1 MSHKVAVVTGAGSGI
16 GRETAKLLATK
27 GFRVIVSDR
36 NEEGMEETQQ
46 MISEAGGQA
55 SSLMCDVSNQ
65 SQVQQL
71 FQSIVANYGEIQ
83 AVVNNAGIGGDLG
96 FFHEYN
102 DEVYHKIIAINQT
115 GVWYCMKE
123 ALAVMKNQQ
132 SGGSIVNVSSIAGI
146 AAAPMMAAYAAS
158 KHAVIGL
165 TKTAA
170 AEYGKYNVRVNA
182 VCPTIIDTPMGRSY
196 TEVSAAIAEQIK
208 FQIPMKRFGQPEEV
222 ADVIAWL
229 CESSSS
235 YVNGQEIRIDGG
247 MKA

>member
-1 MSHKVAVVTGAGSGI
+1 MSNKVAVVTGAGSGI

-27 GFRVIVSDR
+27 GYRVIVSDR
-36 NEEGMEETQQ
+36 NEDGMKETTQ
-46 MISEAGGQA
+46 MISDAKGIA
-55 SSLMCDVSNQ
+55 NSIACDVSNQ
-65 SQVQQL
+65 TQVQQL
-71 FQSIVANYGEIQ
+71 FQSTIANYGEVN

-96 FFHEYN
+96 FLHEYN
-102 DEVYHKIIAINQT
+102 DEVYHQIIAVNQT

-123 ALAVMKNQQ
+123 ALAVMKDQAT
-132 SGGSIVNVSSIAGI
+132 GGSIVNVSSIAGI
-146 AAAPMMAAYAAS
+146 GAAPMMAAYAAS
-158 KHAVIGL
+158 KHAVVGL

-170 AEYGKYNVRVNA
+170 AEYGKFNVRVNA

-196 TEVSAAIAEQIK
+196 TELSSDIAQQIK
-208 FQIPMKRFGQPEEV
+208 HQIPMKRFGQPQEV

-229 CESSSS
+229 CDANSS